1 MGCKDEGLIGQD
13 QIIIQY
19 IYACI
24 MHICM
29 PHPILPYVH
38 EHHGEA
44 SHAHVLNIVY
54 NVWDGNHYIGSI
66 PDSVHPHSILTGQKT
81 NRKSRH

>member
-1 MGCKDEGLIGQD
+1 MGCEDEGLIGQD

-54 NVWDGNHYIGSI
+54 NV
-66 PDSVHPHSILTGQKT
+66 
-81 NRKSRH
+81 